1 MDRMG
6 NGRFLESFWY
16 VAAWSHEVE
25 AKPFARRVLD
35 VPVLMYRAED
45 GVAVAMDD
53 RCPHRRAP
61 LSMGRLRGDEIECA
75 YHGMRFGPDGACT
88 HVPGQEH
95 VQDAASNRHFPLV
108 ERHGFLWIWMG
119 DADSADPD
127 RIPQH
132 YSVQTDPAW
141 AGDGVMIHTRASAL
155 LIAENV
161 LDLTHASYLHARTV
175 GTDYVPY
182 TLPETVV
189 ESDHVA
195 VSRGFVNVKNP
206 STFVK
211 IMGFEMADRE
221 QVIHFW
227 PPGYCLLEM
236 NVRPA
241 GATDP
246 GEERR
251 MVVLSPITPETEK
264 SHHQFLCFY
273 RNFDLDNPKLT
284 EVMMDEVYR
293 TALEDTEMLEAQ
305 QRNMDDD
312 PPDYRQ
318 VNLRVD
324 QGPIAARRM
333 VEKLLAE
340 QVL

>member
-1 MDRMG
+1 M
-6 NGRFLESFWY
+6 NGRRFLQNFWY
-16 VAAWSHEVE
+16 VAAWSYEV
-25 AKPFARRVLD
+25 ARKPFARRILD
-35 VPVLMYRAED
+35 VPVLMYRTED
-45 GVAVAMDD
+45 GTAVAMDD

-61 LSMGRLRGDEIECA
+61 LSMGKLLGDEIECA
-75 YHGMRFGPDGACT
+75 YHGMRFGPGAECT

-95 VQDAASNRHFPLV
+95 VQEAASNRHFPLV
-108 ERHGFLWIWMG
+108 ERYGFLWIWMG
-119 DADSADPD
+119 DAAEADPE
-127 RIPQH
+127 RIPGH
-132 YSVQTDPAW
+132 YSIQTDSQW
-141 AGDGVMIHTRASAL
+141 AGDGVMIHTLSSAL

-182 TLPETVV
+182 KLPETVI
-189 ESDHVA
+189 EEDHVA

-206 STFVK
+206 STFIK

-241 GATDP
+241 GETDP
-246 GEERR
+246 EQERR

-273 RNFDLDNPKLT
+273 RNFELDSDKLT

-305 QRNMDDD
+305 QRNLDDD
-312 PPDYRQ
+312 PPDFLP

-340 QVL
+340 Q

>member
-1 MDRMG
+1 M
-6 NGRFLESFWY
+6 FLKNYWY
-16 VAAWSHEVE
+16 VAAWSDEV
-25 AKPFARRVLD
+25 AHAPFSRRILD
-35 VPVLMYRAED
+35 IPVLMYRTQN
-45 GVAVAMDD
+45 GRAVAIDD

-61 LSMGRLRGDEIECA
+61 LSLGRLVGDDVQCA
-75 YHGMRFGPDGACT
+75 YHGMRFGPDGTCT
-88 HVPGQEH
+88 HVPGQDH
-95 VQDAASNRHFPLV
+95 IQNAAHARAFPLV
-108 ERHGFLWIWMG
+108 DRYGFLWIWMG
-119 DADSADPD
+119 DPAAADLDA
-127 RIPQH
+127 IPAQ
-132 YSVQTDPAW
+132 YAIQTDRAW
-141 AGDGVMIHTRASAL
+141 AGDGVMIHTRSSAM
-155 LIAENV
+155 LITENV

-182 TLPETVV
+182 MLPDTLIED
-189 ESDHVA
+189 DHVA
-195 VSRGFVNVKNP
+195 VSRGFKNVKNP
-206 STFVK
+206 STFIK

-241 GATDP
+241 GVREP
-246 GEERR
+246 SEERR

-273 RNFDLDNPKLT
+273 RNFELDDEKLT
-284 EVMMDEVYR
+284 KVMMDEVYR

-305 QRNMDDD
+305 QQNMDAD
-312 PPDYRQ
+312 PPGMEI

-333 VEKLLAE
+333 IEKLLVG
-340 QVL
+340 Q